1 MISGLTGQTTGLEL
15 RELARRNGLELSE
28 ADARDLQ
35 PYYDQHQRWLEQLRR
50 VLDDDEEPAT
60 LFSAVGAHDVRE

>member
-1 MISGLTGQTTGLEL
+1 VTNGLTRQSTVLAL
-15 RELARRNGLELSE
+15 RERARLNGLELSE

-35 PYYDQHQRWLEQLRR
+35 PYYDQQQRWLEQLRR

-60 LFSAVGAHDVRE
+60 LFSAAGARDGRE